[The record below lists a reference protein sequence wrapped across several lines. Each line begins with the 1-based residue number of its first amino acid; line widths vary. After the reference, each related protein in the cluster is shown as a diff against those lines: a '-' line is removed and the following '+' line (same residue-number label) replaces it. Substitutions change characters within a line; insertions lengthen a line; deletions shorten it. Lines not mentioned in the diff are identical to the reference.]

1 MKNIQIVIDG
11 PAGAGKSTISKL
23 IAKKFNFLYIDT
35 GAMYRAVG
43 LKALRNNFDTKS
55 DTEKIIKMMDDIDIS
70 ISHGDDGQ
78 HIYLDGEDV
87 TSKIRTPEVSIAASD
102 VSAIPEVRVKLASLQ
117 RKLAETDNII
127 MDGRDIGSY
136 VLPNAQIKIF
146 LTASIE
152 DRARRRYEELI
163 QNGMKVNYNDVKAD
177 IKYRDTNDSSRK
189 VAPLKIPEGAI
200 VIDTTG
206 NTLEQSVRLL
216 TDTIKERLSCFLK

>member
-152 DRARRRYEELI
+152 DRARRRYEELL

>member
-1 MKNIQIVIDG
+1 VIDG

>member
-1 MKNIQIVIDG
+1 
-11 PAGAGKSTISKL
+11 
-23 IAKKFNFLYIDT
+23 
-35 GAMYRAVG
+35 MYRAVG

-146 LTASIE
+146 LTASID

>member
-1 MKNIQIVIDG
+1 LKNIQIVIDG

>member
-1 MKNIQIVIDG
+1 
-11 PAGAGKSTISKL
+11 
-23 IAKKFNFLYIDT
+23 
-35 GAMYRAVG
+35 MYRAVG

>member
-1 MKNIQIVIDG
+1 
-11 PAGAGKSTISKL
+11 
-23 IAKKFNFLYIDT
+23 
-35 GAMYRAVG
+35 
-43 LKALRNNFDTKS
+43 
-55 DTEKIIKMMDDIDIS
+55 
-70 ISHGDDGQ
+70 
-78 HIYLDGEDV
+78 
-87 TSKIRTPEVSIAASD
+87 
-102 VSAIPEVRVKLASLQ
+102 
-117 RKLAETDNII
+117 

>member
-87 TSKIRTPEVSIAASD
+87 TSK
-102 VSAIPEVRVKLASLQ
+102 
-117 RKLAETDNII
+117 
-127 MDGRDIGSY
+127 
-136 VLPNAQIKIF
+136 
-146 LTASIE
+146 
-152 DRARRRYEELI
+152 
-163 QNGMKVNYNDVKAD
+163 
-177 IKYRDTNDSSRK
+177 
-189 VAPLKIPEGAI
+189 
-200 VIDTTG
+200 
-206 NTLEQSVRLL
+206 
-216 TDTIKERLSCFLK
+216 

>member
-136 VLPNAQIKIF
+136 VLPDAQIKIF